1 MQEILVAFERK
12 IENYS
17 GKFQVVV
24 EVSHWHE
31 ELPGTTISLFNYEV
45 LKYIHTHMH
54 THVQLRQFEML
65 VFVFYKF

>member
-24 EVSHWHE
+24 EVSYWHE
-31 ELPGTTISLFNYEV
+31 EFIQGLQILIFLFLIEVFFFKYASSQGSL
-45 LKYIHTHMH
+45 KI
-54 THVQLRQFEML
+54 L
-65 VFVFYKF
+65 VFVF